1 MKHFFTIILTYFLVQ
16 NISAQILYQQ
26 DFSNGFGD
34 MILLDVDKKT
44 AATQVANFKDAWT
57 ISGELSG
64 GNPAAISNSWY
75 TPAARADDWMM
86 TPVITGIEAKTHLVW
101 SARAINSDFP
111 DGYEVRVS
119 ATGGTATADFK
130 DIIFQTTGENPTL
143 TKRVANLA
151 AYSGMDIRIAFR
163 NNSNDMLLLLVD
175 DISVEILKG
184 VDGSTQASSKSE
196 YIPIGQDGGAEF
208 ALVNEGADPIT
219 SFKFEWSNGV
229 DTYQDSISGI
239 DIKTFESYV
248 GEFSF
253 PVILAS
259 RYDITVKL
267 LTINGGVD
275 ENGTNDISTSSLNG
289 ISQTIKKKMVAE
301 QATGTWCTWCPR
313 GAVFMDRMAK
323 DYPNEFIGIAV
334 HNNDPM
340 ALAAY
345 DSGITNLP
353 GFGGFP
359 SVVINRE
366 DIIDPSRMPEYFTVV
381 TRNEFSPVEM
391 NVEQSKVGRAMT
403 ISGDI
408 TFYTDLDAADYSV
421 VVAVLEDE
429 VKGTTSGYAQVN
441 AYSGGAS
448 GPMGGYE
455 NLPNPVPANQMVYQD
470 VARALPFGFRGRS
483 TVIPDVVKDGDSFIF
498 SVNYTLP
505 ASFVVGNIRSVLF
518 LRDNATG
525 QIVTGAKSESFAVGI
540 EEISEIAN
548 LSISPNPSSTES
560 FVNLELKS
568 SSEVSMT
575 IFNNIGQQVVSRN
588 YGKLDGRQILPIIV
602 DGYETG
608 IYFVKL
614 TVNGKVTTQKLI
626 VE

>member
-16 NISAQILYQQ
+16 NISAQVLYQQ

-34 MILLDVDKKT
+34 MILLDVDKKV
-44 AATQVANFKDAWT
+44 AATNVAAYKDAWT
-57 ISGELSG
+57 ISGNLSE

-86 TPVITGIEAKTHLVW
+86 TPVITGIEAKTYLIW
-101 SARAINSDFP
+101 SARAIDRNFP
-111 DGYEVRVS
+111 DGYQVRVS
-119 ATGGTATADFK
+119 ETGGTATADFK
-130 DIIFQTTGENPTL
+130 DIIFQINGESPDL
-143 TKRVANLA
+143 TRRLVDLS
-151 AYSGMDIRIAFR
+151 AYAGKDIRIAFR
-163 NNSNDMLLLLVD
+163 NNSNDMFLLLVD
-175 DISVEILKG
+175 DISVAILKD
-184 VDGSTQASSKSE
+184 VDGSTQAASKSK
-196 YIPIGQDGGAEF
+196 YIPVGQDGGAEF
-208 ALVNEGADPIT
+208 ALVNEGVDTIT
-219 SFKFEWSNGV
+219 RFTYEWSNGV
-229 DTYQDSISGI
+229 DTYQDSVSGI

-253 PVILAS
+253 PVTLAS
-259 RYDITVKL
+259 TYDITVKV
-267 LTINGGVD
+267 LTINGGID
-275 ENGTNDISTSSLNG
+275 GNDLNNISSTSLSG
-289 ISQTIKKKMVAE
+289 VSKSIKKKMVAE
-301 QATGTWCTWCPR
+301 EATGTWCTWCPR
-313 GAVFMDRMAK
+313 GAVFMAQMAK

-340 ALAAY
+340 ALAVY
-345 DSGITNLP
+345 DTGLTDLP

-366 DIIDPSRMPEYFTVV
+366 DIIDPSQMPSYFTDV

-429 VKGTTSGYAQVN
+429 VKGTASGYAQVN
-441 AYSGGAS
+441 AYAGGAN

-455 NLPNPVPANQMVYQD
+455 NLPSPVPASQMVYQE
-470 VARALPFGFRGRS
+470 VARALPFGFTGRS
-483 TVIPDVVKDGDSFIF
+483 TVIPAEVKDGDSFIF

-505 ASFVVGNIRSVLF
+505 SSFIVGNIRSVLF

-525 QIVTGAKSESFAVGI
+525 QILTGAKSESFAVGI

>member
-229 DTYQDSISGI
+229 DTYQDSVSGI

-259 RYDITVKL
+259 TYDITVKV

-470 VARALPFGFRGRS
+470 VARALPFGFTGRS